1 MGLLHEARNPSV
13 WVGTAGTTNYPRATE
28 GAEYDVVVVGGG
40 ITGLTTALVLKQR
53 GAKVAVVEGDR
64 VASGTTGYTTGKVTS
79 QHSIKYADLID
90 GVGEEKA
97 RLYADANQA
106 GLAQVA
112 AFVDELGIEC
122 DFTRA
127 DAFVFTQDAGERQTL
142 EKEASAAE
150 HLGLPASIVT
160 ETELPFDV
168 VAAMRFSD
176 QAHIHARKYCLGL
189 AAAIDGDGCA
199 VFEESRV
206 VDIDE
211 KPTHVDV
218 RVAEDIVVRATHVV
232 MATLLPFDLIS
243 GFYAR
248 SQPKRSYCLALRCG
262 ARVPQGMYIN
272 VESPTRSLRPVD
284 LGDGLER
291 GLIIAGNS
299 HTTGE
304 DDDASANYDDLER
317 WARETFPVESVE
329 YRWSA
334 QDYTTA
340 DSIPYVGWAPRRSR
354 TVAATGFK
362 GWGLSNGTAAAL
374 IMANLIGGTDHPW
387 LPVFDST
394 RIGSPDAIKT
404 VVEDNLKVAKR
415 FVGDRV
421 RRLGAPDVAH
431 LARGEGGIV
440 DIDGETVGAYR
451 DSAGNVTA
459 VSVTCTHLGC
469 TLKFNDA
476 ETSWDCPCH
485 GSRFTTDGS
494 IICGPAVRTLE
505 RLDIDD

>member
-13 WVGTAGTTNYPRATE
+13 WVGTAGMTDYPTATDGRA
-28 GAEYDVVVVGGG
+28 YDVIVVGGG
-40 ITGLTTALVLKQR
+40 ITGLTTALLLKRR
-53 GAKVAVVEGDR
+53 GAMVAVVEAQR

-79 QHSIKYADLID
+79 QHSVKYADLID

-97 RLYADANQA
+97 RQYADANQA
-106 GLAQVA
+106 GLAKVA
-112 AFVDELGIEC
+112 ALVEELGIDC

-127 DAFVFTQDAGERQTL
+127 DAFVFTQESDERQTL
-142 EKEASAAE
+142 EKEAAAAQR
-150 HLGLPASIVT
+150 LGLPVSIGT
-160 ETELPFDV
+160 ETDLPFDV

-199 VFEESRV
+199 VYENSRV

-211 KPTHVDV
+211 KPSHVDV
-218 RVAEDIVVRATHVV
+218 RVADDVVLQAGHVV

-248 SQPKRSYCLALRCG
+248 SQPKRSYGLALRCSG
-262 ARVPQGMYIN
+262 SVPQGMYIN

-284 LGDGLER
+284 LGEGLDR
-291 GLIIAGNS
+291 GLIVVGNS

-304 DDDASANYDDLER
+304 DADASSNYEDLER
-317 WARETFPVESVE
+317 WARDTFPVESVD

-340 DSIPYVGWAPRRSR
+340 DSVPYVGWAPRRAR
-354 TVAATGFK
+354 TLAATGFK
-362 GWGLSNGTAAAL
+362 GWGLSNGTAAAMIMTDL
-374 IMANLIGGTDHPW
+374 ISDETNPW
-387 LPVFDST
+387 HEVFDST
-394 RIGSPDAIKT
+394 RIGTPDAIKT
-404 VVEDNLKVAKR
+404 IVEGNLNVAKH

-421 RRLGAPDVAH
+421 RRLRVPDVEH
-431 LARGEGGIV
+431 LAPGEGGIV

-451 DSAGNVTA
+451 DEAGNVSA

-469 TLKFNDA
+469 TLAFNDA

-485 GSRFTTDGS
+485 GSRFTTDGE
-494 IICGPAVRTLE
+494 IICGPAVRMLD
-505 RLDIDD
+505 RLDIDQ